1 MVSYSTAA
9 KNKLAPT
16 LLAFDGIVPKSE
28 AAFIDSSA
36 VVIGKVEIGEG
47 SSVWPLV
54 VIRGDV
60 EKISIGKN
68 TNIQDG
74 TIIHVSS
81 PTEKT
86 AAAPTKIGD
95 NVTVGHRA
103 LIHGCTIENNC
114 LIGMGAIVLDRAI
127 IGEGSLIGAGA
138 LVSAGTKIP
147 PRSVVMGIP
156 GKVVRD
162 VRQDEYEAFIQSA
175 NKYNELAL
183 KYEGS

>member
-1 MVSYSTAA
+1 MSSPFRT
-9 KNKLAPT
+9 
-16 LLAFDGIVPKSE
+16 FDGILPKSL
-28 AAFIDSSA
+28 AAFVDPSA
-36 VVIGKVEIGEG
+36 IIIGKVQIGKG
-47 SSVWPLV
+47 SSIWPLV

-60 EKISIGKN
+60 ENITIGEN
-68 TNIQDG
+68 TNIQDA

-81 PTEKT
+81 PTT
-86 AAAPTKIGD
+86 NTPGAPTIIGD

-114 LIGMGAIVLDRAI
+114 LIGMGAIILDRAH

-138 LVSAGTKIP
+138 LISPGTKVP

-162 VRQDEYEAFIQSA
+162 VTSDEYEAFIQSA
-175 NKYNELAL
+175 NKYQKLAV
-183 KYEGS
+183 KYHDEP